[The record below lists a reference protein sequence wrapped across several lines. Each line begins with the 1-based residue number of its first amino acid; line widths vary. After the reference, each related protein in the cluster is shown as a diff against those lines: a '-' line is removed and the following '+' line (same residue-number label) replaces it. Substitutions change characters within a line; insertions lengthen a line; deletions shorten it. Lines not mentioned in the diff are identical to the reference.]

1 MASHREVVYTELFD
15 SDRKELESS
24 VERWDEIFRA
34 VEWALCRAPEKGQE
48 TSAYGIFARTTDD
61 WPEVPP
67 LVVYYIFDENEVTV
81 LSVRLADIDPDGDEG

>member
-1 MASHREVVYTELFD
+1 MGSHREVVYTEPFD

-24 VERWDEIFRA
+24 IERWDEIFGA

-48 TSAYGIFARTTDD
+48 TSALGIFARTTDD

-67 LVVYYIFDENEVTV
+67 SLPTY
-81 LSVRLADIDPDGDEG
+81 VRHGARKELE